1 MYISSYLQ
9 VTSLEGGTRDDA
21 ALFHGPGRPVAVGGT
36 GVGDQFGIWAAGRNL
51 PAVTK
56 YQNIC
61 NSFMGP
67 CSEIILAV
75 AIIVSTQTTHLTL
88 PVNTIVII
96 VSHNNHVI
104 LQYSQNAQSH
114 DNTGLPD
121 TWDRV

>member
-56 YQNIC
+56 CQNIC

-67 CSEIILAV
+67 CGEIIFAV
-75 AIIVSTQTTHLTL
+75 AIIVSTQTTHMTL
-88 PVNTIVII
+88 PINTWFI
-96 VSHNNHVI
+96 SHNNHAI
-104 LQYSQNAQSH
+104 SQYSQNAQSD
-114 DNTGLPD
+114 DNTCLPD
-121 TWDRV
+121 TWD